1 MTESEKTKKAIY
13 SLGFIKGILYNGIFA
28 DRIDCID
35 YAISA
40 LEEILEYRRIGSL
53 NECRD
58 AMEFWKT
65 RQELDAKIEKYMEYE
80 KIGTVEECRE
90 AVEKFDKAEKALN
103 VILSGNYN
111 DECNFCVHNDNPMAN
126 CQCISGDGSW
136 CIHNAKWNGK
146 TSEDGNLEGIEYEE
160 N

>member
-53 NECRD
+53 IECRD
-58 AMEFWKT
+58 AMELWKA
-65 RQELDAKIEKYMEYE
+65 RQELDAKIERCMEYE

-90 AVEKFDKAEKALN
+90 AVEKRKTFCDSAEKYADGKC
-103 VILSGNYN
+103 IGYGKSEID
-111 DECNFCVHNDNPMAN
+111 DEPCEICKGCNFYV
-126 CQCISGDGSW
+126 GYGELE
-136 CIHNAKWNGK
+136 
-146 TSEDGNLEGIEYEE
+146 SEEE
-160 N
+160 

>member
-35 YAISA
+35 YAIST

-65 RQELDAKIEKYMEYE
+65 RQELDAKIEKCMEYE

-90 AVEKFDKAEKALN
+90 AREKQEPKKKIYPQTALEKYYHAPQCPNCKRELTAKICGYTLEQAIGIYSNCPWCGQAINKTVE
-103 VILSGNYN
+103 G
-111 DECNFCVHNDNPMAN
+111 M
-126 CQCISGDGSW
+126 
-136 CIHNAKWNGK
+136 
-146 TSEDGNLEGIEYEE
+146 EDEE

>member
-35 YAISA
+35 YAIST

-65 RQELDAKIEKYMEYE
+65 RQELDAKIEKCMEYE

-90 AVEKFDKAEKALN
+90 AVEKQTPVSRIIIE
-103 VILSGNYN
+103 GQY
-111 DECNFCVHNDNPMAN
+111 FCPK
-126 CQCISGDGSW
+126 C
-136 CIHNAKWNGK
+136 K
-146 TSEDGNLEGIEYEE
+146 NLMRYPGYCGCGQRVY
-160 N
+160 

>member
-1 MTESEKTKKAIY
+1 MTESEKIKKAIY

-53 NECRD
+53 IECRD

-65 RQELDAKIEKYMEYE
+65 RQELDAKIEKCMGYE
-80 KIGTVEECRE
+80 KIGNVEECRE
-90 AVEKFDKAEKALN
+90 AVEKQKKKAPIYE
-103 VILSGNYN
+103 
-111 DECNFCVHNDNPMAN
+111 
-126 CQCISGDGSW
+126 GDGYADGHIVYDIWVCPS
-136 CIHNAKWNGK
+136 CEAKYEVDCDDFDYCPKCGQAINK
-146 TSEDGNLEGIEYEE
+146 NLEGIEYEE
-160 N
+160 D